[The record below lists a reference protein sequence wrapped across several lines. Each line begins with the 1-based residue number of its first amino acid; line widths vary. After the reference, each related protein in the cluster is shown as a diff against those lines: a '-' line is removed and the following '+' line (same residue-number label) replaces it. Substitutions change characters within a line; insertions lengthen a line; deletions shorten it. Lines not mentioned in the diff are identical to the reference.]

1 MEYGCKSY
9 LNNLWCFLLSYPY
22 RVMWNLALCCS
33 SSCYSLNVHQRCVR
47 KSDCIRPSLY
57 TVRNLEKVFSSESG
71 PNGASIMDIT
81 YHVNW
86 ITALRIIIYSELRAL
101 RLSSRYYVLHTRYH
115 CLLYQE
121 YLLNPWLVSCIFAGR
136 EVRHLTYL
144 NFTFQCQICMH
155 HVSGLMT
162 VDVCVHHLFGS
173 SLDGRR
179 AFLGEH
185 IDE

>member
-1 MEYGCKSY
+1 MVVRVIWTIYDV
-9 LNNLWCFLLSYPY
+9 FLLSYHTKWCGTSHY
-22 RVMWNLALCCS
+22 VADLLHATLWM
-33 SSCYSLNVHQRCVR
+33 YINVVSENQIV
-47 KSDCIRPSLY
+47 SDLPCTQESG
-57 TVRNLEKVFSSESG
+57 EGFSSESG